1 MPVVINEFEVVA
13 ETPHGEAATPS
24 GPEAPSAV
32 PAASTPDDIER
43 ILRQLAE
50 RLARVA
56 AP

>member
-13 ETPHGEAATPS
+13 ETPHGEATTPS
-24 GPEAPSAV
+24 EPEVPLAV